1 MYPTRQQ
8 FALAVYQPIDPDHLF
23 AANVHMRD
31 EPRSVIE
38 DVHDLWTQLLLL
50 NMFFPFQ
57 YSAAA
62 SCRFPSE
69 GGGVS
74 LFVRP
79 LAIVHTGD
87 ARTHVRGTR
96 WTHVPPRSCMETSE
110 IISSSRRAFPRPGGH
125 KTGPTKLEIGSARG
139 CRWHNSGHRRGQTLV
154 VETN

>member
-57 YSAAA
+57 YS

-69 GGGVS
+69 EGGVS
-74 LFVRP
+74 LFVRLLP
-79 LAIVHTGD
+79 LSTLVTCGHMSGGPGG
-87 ARTHVRGTR
+87 H
-96 WTHVPPRSCMETSE
+96 M
-110 IISSSRRAFPRPGGH
+110 SRRAV
-125 KTGPTKLEIGSARG
+125 
-139 CRWHNSGHRRGQTLV
+139 WRRQR
-154 VETN
+154 